1 MSKRSWLFLSVLTD
15 AFSAA
20 LAWTL
25 FYAFRKEY
33 VESAKFGEK
42 IPLEFNEKFWI
53 ALAIIPVFWVILYAI
68 SGTYHQIF
76 RKSRLRELSRTIVSS
91 LLGSVLLFFALLLDD
106 TIGNYRSYYILFL
119 GLFLIHF
126 FSTWFFRFIITT
138 AIVKRVHQRRIG
150 FNTILIG
157 SNMRAMQLYTE
168 MEEMPKS
175 SGNRF
180 IGYIHI
186 QNKNGASH
194 LMRQHLPHLGE
205 IQDIRR
211 ILREL
216 DVEEMI
222 IAIESSEHEYL
233 RQIINDLEGFEVII
247 KVIPDIYDMI
257 SGSVKMSS
265 IFGAPLIEI
274 THDIMPVWQKVMK
287 RVFDIV
293 VSLSVLIF
301 FSPVYIITGLIVIT
315 TSKGPAIY
323 RQERVGK
330 HGKPFKILKFRS
342 MFVDA
347 EKNGPALSSKT
358 DSRITPFGNFMRKVR
373 LDEIPQFYNVL
384 KGEMSIVGPRPERQ
398 FYIDQITAVA
408 PHYRHLHKVR
418 PGITSWGQVKYGYA
432 ENVEEM
438 VERLRYDI
446 LYIENM
452 SLAVDFKILIYTFLI
467 VLQGR
472 GK

>member
-1 MSKRSWLFLSVLTD
+1 MSKRIWLTIAVFADALSASV
-15 AFSAA
+15 
-20 LAWTL
+20 AWTL
-25 FYAFRKEY
+25 FYVFRKTY
-33 VESAKFGEK
+33 VESAKFGEAV
-42 IPLEFNEKFWI
+42 PLEFNHKFWI
-53 ALAIIPVFWVILYAI
+53 ALTLIPLFWIALYAI
-68 SGTYHQIF
+68 SGSYHQIF

-91 LLGSVLLFFALLLDD
+91 LLGTTFLFFLLLLDD
-106 TIGNYRSYYILFL
+106 TVGNYRSYYQLFL
-119 GLFLIHF
+119 ALFLLHF
-126 FSTWFFRFIITT
+126 FCTWILRFIITT
-138 AIVKRVHQRRIG
+138 IIVKRVHQRIIG
-150 FNTILIG
+150 FNTIIIG
-157 SNMRAMQLYTE
+157 SNSRAMQLFTE

-186 QNKNGASH
+186 ENKNGASH
-194 LMRQHLPHLGE
+194 LIKQHLPHLGE
-205 IQDIRR
+205 IQDIRK
-211 ILREL
+211 ILLTHET
-216 DVEEMI
+216 EEII
-222 IAIESSEHEYL
+222 IAIESSEHDYL
-233 RQIINDLEGFEVII
+233 KQIINDLEGFELII

-274 THDIMPVWQKVMK
+274 THDIMPVWQKVLK

-293 VSLSVLIF
+293 VSLLVLII
-301 FSPVYIITGLIVIT
+301 FSPVYLITALIVVS
-315 TSKGPAIY
+315 TSRGPAIY
-323 RQERVGK
+323 RQERIGK
-330 HGKPFKILKFRS
+330 HGQPFKILKFRS
-342 MFVDA
+342 MFTDA
-347 EKNGPALSSKT
+347 EKHGPALSSKT

-373 LDEIPQFYNVL
+373 LDEIPQFFNVL

-398 FYIDQITAVA
+398 FYIDQITAIA

-432 ENVEEM
+432 ENVNQM

-452 SLAVDFKILIYTFLI
+452 SLAVDLKILIYTFLI

>member
-1 MSKRSWLFLSVLTD
+1 MSKKLWLLISVLSD
-15 AFSAA
+15 ALSAC
-20 LAWTL
+20 LAWAL
-25 FYAFRKEY
+25 FYAFRKTY
-33 VESAKFGEK
+33 VESLKFGEQ
-42 IPLEFNEKFWI
+42 IPLEFNEKFW
-53 ALAIIPVFWVILYAI
+53 LGLLLIPVFWVVLYAL
-68 SGTYHQIF
+68 SGSYHQIF
-76 RKSRLRELSRTIVSS
+76 RKSRLRELSRTAVST
-91 LLGSVLLFFALLLDD
+91 LLGTTILFFLLLLDD
-106 TIGNYRSYYILFL
+106 TIGDYRSYYKLFFAL
-119 GLFLIHF
+119 LVLHF
-126 FSTWFFRFIITT
+126 SCTWFFRFIISTS
-138 AIVKRVHQRRIG
+138 IVKKVHQRIIG

-157 SNMRAMQLYTE
+157 SNSRALELYSE
-168 MEEMPKS
+168 MEGMKKS

-180 IGYIHI
+180 LGYIHI

-194 LMRQHLPHLGE
+194 LMSQHLPHLGE

-211 ILREL
+211 ILSEL
-216 DVEEMI
+216 DVEEII

-233 RQIINDLEGFEVII
+233 KQIINDLEGFEVII
-247 KVIPDIYDMI
+247 KVIPDIYDMLT
-257 SGSVKMSS
+257 GSVKMSS

-274 THDIMPVWQKVMK
+274 THDLMPVWQKVLK

-293 VSLSVLIF
+293 VSFSVLIL
-301 FSPVYIITGLIVIT
+301 FSPVYLITAIIVVS

-323 RQERVGK
+323 RQERIGK
-330 HGKPFKILKFRS
+330 HGKPFRILKFRS
-342 MFVDA
+342 MYTDA
-347 EKNGPALSSKT
+347 ERNGPALSSKT

-384 KGEMSIVGPRPERQ
+384 IGEMSIVGPRPERQ
-398 FYIDQITAVA
+398 FFIDQITKVA

-432 ENVEEM
+432 ENVSQM
-438 VERLRYDI
+438 VERLSYDI